1 MCSGVSNNSSHITT
15 DSSSS
20 STVITTAR
28 RGERNAFK
36 SPLDLLLKLEGPLT
50 SKRFH
55 KLMTEHTNLFY
66 HCKDDEANKL
76 VSMVTTSSEN
86 AEIKLFLSL
95 EHLLCFSCNK
105 NIEMVERVENILQK
119 CQSLNSQNGQLLQA
133 FGMVILAD
141 TYSHEKDHKKA
152 LECIRDSKSLCFV
165 AAPSYITSLISYVEA
180 TTLFQQHEGKIT
192 LSIRKKI
199 LELFDCAIDHLDY
212 ETGWERCMM
221 YFSHIHKA
229 LFCLNGT
236 VYLKLKKIPASTPTE
251 EDISLADQH
260 LNAVPVDELS
270 KLPDLKAHY
279 HTALSDMNRLR
290 GETTLAI
297 QQAEQAKQL
306 YAEIGETRQMQWV
319 YDRLHHLS
327 DPNDPMLI

>member
-15 DSSSS
+15 DSLSSPM
-20 STVITTAR
+20 VITTAR
-28 RGERNAFK
+28 MGERNALK
-36 SPLDLLLKLEGPLT
+36 SPPLLKFEGPLT

-55 KLMTEHTNLFY
+55 ELMTEHTKLFY

-86 AEIKLFLSL
+86 VEIKLFLSL
-95 EHLLCFSCNK
+95 EHLLCFSSYRI
-105 NIEMVERVENILQK
+105 IETVENILQK
-119 CQSLNSQNGQLLQA
+119 CQSLNSQNGQFLQA
-133 FGMVILAD
+133 FALVILAD
-141 TYSHEKDHKKA
+141 TYSHSNDHKKA
-152 LECIRDSKSLCFV
+152 LECIRDSRSLCFS
-165 AAPSYITSLISYVEA
+165 AAPSYITSLIPYVEA
-180 TTLFQQHEGKIT
+180 TTLFQQHEGNIT
-192 LSIRKKI
+192 PSIRKKI
-199 LELFDCAIDHLDY
+199 LWLFDHAIDHLDY

-236 VYLKLKKIPASTPTE
+236 VYLKLKEILTSTE
-251 EDISLADQH
+251 EDISLAEQH

-290 GETTLAI
+290 GETELAT
-297 QQAEQAKQL
+297 QQAKQAKQL
-306 YAEIGETRQMQWV
+306 YAEIGETRQLQWV
-319 YDRLHHLS
+319 YDRLDHLS
-327 DPNDPMLI
+327 VPNDPMLIYEEPDI